1 MAKKYFEVNTQKSLE
16 AEKMGAKMEKRCTN

>member
-1 MAKKYFEVNTQKSLE
+1 MAKKYFEVNTQNCLE